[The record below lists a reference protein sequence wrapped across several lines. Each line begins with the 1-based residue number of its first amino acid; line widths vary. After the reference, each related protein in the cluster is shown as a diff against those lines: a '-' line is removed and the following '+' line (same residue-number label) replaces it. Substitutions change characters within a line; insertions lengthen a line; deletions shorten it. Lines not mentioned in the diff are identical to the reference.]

1 MCRSSDFVRYRT
13 DESLRRLHSGG
24 DGLFRFR
31 GAVLRSGGASR
42 AAKYGVHGK
51 YDETRDSTTHQTCK
65 WQHDEAS
72 ADSGKAWTS
81 SREAWTE
88 FCEAG
93 AEPIKTRTGAETG
106 ARSIQTVRPERR

>member
-1 MCRSSDFVRYRT
+1 MCRSSHFVRHRT
-13 DESLRRLHSGG
+13 DGWLRRIHSGG

-72 ADSGKAWTS
+72 ADTGKARTNS
-81 SREAWTE
+81 GEAWTD
-88 FCEAG
+88 FFATG
-93 AEPIKTRTGAETG
+93 AEPTKTRTGAETG